1 MLCVL
6 DTPTTGRKAC
16 VEDVVVNLACRGH
29 HIGRKLME
37 YITVLIGANGV
48 GKSNV
53 VSFFQLLG
61 YAMSGSLQNYIAV
74 NGFADA
80 FLYYGSKTTDR
91 IKAKLF
97 FPVNIATMNM
107 SFSYHSLLA
116 TP

>member
-1 MLCVL
+1 MRLKLNKIELKGYKSVNGEGQVL
-6 DTPTTGRKAC
+6 PIND
-16 VEDVVVNLACRGH
+16 N
-29 HIGRKLME
+29 
-37 YITVLIGANGV
+37 ITVLIGANGV